1 MVARF
6 TDFVRP
12 LVDAETAPS
21 AKLRTV
27 PQANVDFM
35 RGHRSKLVTLIAGS
49 HVCLRAASIFSWPT
63 KE

>member
-21 AKLRTV
+21 AKLRTAF
-27 PQANVDFM
+27 QANVDFM
-35 RGHRSKLVTLIAGS
+35 RGHRAKVVTLIAGS
-49 HVCLRAASIFSWPT
+49 HVCLRAALIFSRTT